1 MQRNILIVEDDNM
14 QLDMIQEVLFRTFR
28 DVQFSDIQTEHEFY
42 QEIPTILASPPD
54 LILMDLMLR
63 WTHPAPP
70 SEMPPMPE
78 DVESQGYYRA
88 GIRCIR
94 KIMAASSEP
103 PPILL
108 FTVLADEDVAR
119 DLDTLRKE
127 GSIHV
132 AYLQK
137 TAPVSDLIKGIREL
151 VPNL

>member
-1 MQRNILIVEDDNM
+1 MRRNILIVEDDNM
-14 QLDMIQEVLFRTFR
+14 QLDMIQEVLFRTFS

-42 QEIPTILASPPD
+42 TEIPTILASPPD

-63 WTHPAPP
+63 WTHPVPQ
-70 SEMPPMPE
+70 MPAMPD
-78 DVESQGYYRA
+78 DVKTEGYYRA

-94 KIMAASSEP
+94 KIMAASSKEP

-108 FTVLADEDVAR
+108 FTVLADDDVAR
-119 DLDTLRKE
+119 DLEALKQE
-127 GSIHV
+127 GNVHV

-137 TAPVSDLIKGIREL
+137 TAPVADLIKGIREL